1 MFLNKVE
8 ICGVNTSELPLLSEE
23 EKNSLF
29 ERIEQ
34 GDTDARDQ
42 YIKGNLRLVLSV
54 IQRFSGNHENAD
66 DLFQVGCIGL
76 MKAIDNFDRT
86 LDVKFSTYAVPM
98 ILGEVRRYLRD
109 NNSISST
116 LWTPSPLPFLFLS
129 RYIRT
134 AMTLF
139 FSWIRSVTRKA
150 KKKPGSNI
158 SPFRTP

>member
-8 ICGVNTSELPLLSEE
+8 ICGVNNSELPLLSEE

-66 DLFQVGCIGL
+66 D
-76 MKAIDNFDRT
+76 
-86 LDVKFSTYAVPM
+86 
-98 ILGEVRRYLRD
+98 
-109 NNSISST
+109 
-116 LWTPSPLPFLFLS
+116 
-129 RYIRT
+129 
-134 AMTLF
+134 
-139 FSWIRSVTRKA
+139 
-150 KKKPGSNI
+150 
-158 SPFRTP
+158 